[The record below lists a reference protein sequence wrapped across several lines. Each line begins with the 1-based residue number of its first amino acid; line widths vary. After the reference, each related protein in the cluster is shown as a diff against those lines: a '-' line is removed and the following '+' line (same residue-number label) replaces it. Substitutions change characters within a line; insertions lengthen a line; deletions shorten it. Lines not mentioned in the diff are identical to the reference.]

1 MTRAYSISGADVD
14 AERARVD
21 QDLDQVD
28 ISRVIMLD
36 ELELRDTGPRDVRMK
51 ILAVS
56 AEHNLAHA
64 ALADTVH
71 ISELRGGKIY
81 PGNSALGEV
90 IEIGSEVTEGSDR
103 VNTSPGRRAS
113 SIVLLTMPLWS
124 GVRPVTSV

>member
-1 MTRAYSISGADVD
+1 MIRAYSIKGEDVD
-14 AERARVD
+14 AERVRVD

-28 ISRVIMLD
+28 ISRVVVLD
-36 ELELRDTGPRDVRMK
+36 ELELRSLGPRDVRLK

-90 IEIGSEVTEGSDR
+90 VEVGGVGELGDLPR
-103 VNTSPGRRAS
+103 VRRVIRVKSVKWAKWLKWVIYAELPG
-113 SIVLLTMPLWS
+113 
-124 GVRPVTSV
+124 